1 MMDRISVLIVDDH
14 GVVRQ
19 GLRTYL
25 ELLDDIVIVG
35 EAKNGIEA
43 VEQVDRRRPD
53 IVLMDLVMPE
63 MNGVE
68 ATRQIL
74 AISPDTK
81 VIVLTSFADDDLVFP
96 AIEAGATGYLLKDVD
111 PAELHQAIQT
121 VHRGEVQLHPD
132 ITRKLMH
139 RVTASQAKTPQ
150 NEMDPAPGDLTPREL
165 EVLSLIAQGKS
176 NREIAMSLTISEK
189 TVKTHVG
196 NILSKLH
203 LSDRTQAAIY
213 AYKHGLAPDE

>member
-1 MMDRISVLIVDDH
+1 MDKISVLIVDDH

-25 ELLDDIVIVG
+25 ELLDDIDVVG
-35 EAKNGIEA
+35 EAKNGVEA
-43 VEQVDRRRPD
+43 VEQVRRHQPD

-68 ATRQIL
+68 ATRQSI
-74 AISPDTK
+74 AVSPSTK
-81 VIVLTSFADDDLVFP
+81 VIVLTSFSEDDLVFP
-96 AIEAGATGYLLKDVD
+96 AIQAGATGYLLKDVD
-111 PAELHQAIQT
+111 PAELHQAIQA
-121 VHRGEVQLHPD
+121 VHEGEVQLHPD
-132 ITRKLMH
+132 IMKKLIH
-139 RVTASQAKTPQ
+139 RVTAPQ
-150 NEMDPAPGDLTPREL
+150 IESNSRHGDLTPREL

-176 NREIAMSLTISEK
+176 NRGIATALSISEK

-213 AYKHGLAPDE
+213 AHKQGLAPDE

>member
-1 MMDRISVLIVDDH
+1 MMDKISVLIADDH

-25 ELLDDIVIVG
+25 ELLDDIDIVG
-35 EAKNGIEA
+35 EAQNGIEA
-43 VEQVDRRRPD
+43 VDQVRQHRPD

-63 MNGVE
+63 MYGVE
-68 ATRQIL
+68 ATRRAL
-74 AISPDTK
+74 AASSNTR
-81 VIVLTSFADDDLVFP
+81 VIVLTSFAEDELVFP

-111 PAELHQAIQT
+111 PAELHQAIQA
-121 VHRGEVQLHPD
+121 VHHGEVQLHPD
-132 ITRKLMH
+132 ITKKLIH
-139 RVTASQAKTPQ
+139 RVAAPQ
-150 NEMDPAPGDLTPREL
+150 TDKKSAHGDLTPREL
-165 EVLSLIAQGKS
+165 EVLSLIALGES
-176 NREIAMSLTISEK
+176 NREIAASLSISEK

-196 NILSKLH
+196 NILGKLH

>member
-1 MMDRISVLIVDDH
+1 
-14 GVVRQ
+14 VRQ

-25 ELLDDIVIVG
+25 ELLDDIDIVG
-35 EAKNGIEA
+35 EAENGIVA
-43 VEQVDRRRPD
+43 VEQVRQHQPD

-63 MNGVE
+63 MDGVE
-68 ATRQIL
+68 ATRQVL
-74 AISPDTK
+74 AISSSTR
-81 VIVLTSFADDDLVFP
+81 VIILTSFAEDEQVFP
-96 AIEAGATGYLLKDVD
+96 AIEAGAAGYLLKDVD
-111 PAELHQAIQT
+111 PAELHHAIQA
-121 VHRGEVQLHPD
+121 VHEGEVQLHPD
-132 ITRKLMH
+132 VMKKLVH
-139 RVTASQAKTPQ
+139 RVADPQ
-150 NEMDPAPGDLTPREL
+150 PAVGPTHGDLTPREL

-176 NREIAMSLTISEK
+176 NREIATSLTISEK

>member
-1 MMDRISVLIVDDH
+1 MDKISVLIVDDH

-25 ELLDDIVIVG
+25 ELLDDIDIVG

-43 VEQVDRRRPD
+43 VEQVHQHQPD

-63 MNGVE
+63 MDGVE
-68 ATRQIL
+68 ATRQVL
-74 AISPDTK
+74 AISSSIR
-81 VIVLTSFADDDLVFP
+81 VIVLTSFAEDEQVFP
-96 AIEAGATGYLLKDVD
+96 AIEAGAAGYLLKDVD
-111 PAELHQAIQT
+111 PAELHQAIQA
-121 VHRGEVQLHPD
+121 VHAGEVQLHPD
-132 ITRKLMH
+132 IMKKLIH
-139 RVTASQAKTPQ
+139 RVNTPQ
-150 NEMDPAPGDLTPREL
+150 IETDSTLGDLTPREL
-165 EVLSLIAQGKS
+165 EVLSLISQGQS
-176 NREIAMSLTISEK
+176 NRKIATSLTISEK

-213 AYKHGLAPDE
+213 AHKHGLVPDE

>member
-1 MMDRISVLIVDDH
+1 MDKISVLIVDDH

-35 EAKNGIEA
+35 EAENGLEA
-43 VEQVDRRRPD
+43 VEQVSRHQPD
-53 IVLMDLVMPE
+53 IVLMDLEMPE
-63 MNGVE
+63 MNGIE
-68 ATRQIL
+68 ATRQTL
-74 AISPDTK
+74 ALNASTK
-81 VIVLTSFADDDLVFP
+81 VIVLTSFSDDEMVFP

-111 PAELHQAIQT
+111 PSKLHQAIQA
-121 VHRGEVQLHPD
+121 VHAGEVQLHPD
-132 ITRKLMH
+132 IMKKLIQ
-139 RVTASQAKTPQ
+139 RVSASQI
-150 NEMDPAPGDLTPREL
+150 ESVPAADDLTPREL
-165 EVLSLIAQGKS
+165 EVLSLIALGKS
-176 NREIAMSLTISEK
+176 NREIATTLSISEK

-213 AYKHGLAPDE
+213 AHKHGLAPDE